1 MEIKIE
7 VSDEKFSKFFGDDI
21 EQYITEDLKKEIVKN
36 AIIDFCTSET
46 FKNKIVGLFFARGDY
61 SNNYQTKLTEYGE
74 YILTEAIKNNKDLLD
89 PAKQKL
95 NDIFDKE
102 GKDILIRAFSKMI
115 IRSLFN
121 TEDFQIKVYEV
132 AENVANTI
140 SRNIILDHMNNE
152 HYK

>member
-36 AIIDFCTSET
+36 AIIDFCTSEI
-46 FKNKIVGLFFARGDY
+46 FRNKIENLFFERGNY
-61 SNNYQTKLTEYGE
+61 SNNYQTKLTKYGE
-74 YILTEAIKNNKDLLD
+74 HILTEAIENNKDLLD

-115 IRSLFN
+115 INSLFN
-121 TEDFQIKVYEV
+121 TTDFQTRVYEV
-132 AENVANTI
+132 AEDAANII
-140 SRNIILDHMNNE
+140 SRNIISDHINNE

>member
-36 AIIDFCTSET
+36 AITDFCTNEI
-46 FKNKIVGLFFARGDY
+46 FRNKIEGLFFERGNY
-61 SNNYQTKLTEYGE
+61 NNNYQTKLTEYGE

-102 GKDILIRAFSKMI
+102 GKDILIGAFSKMI
-115 IRSLFN
+115 IKSLFN
-121 TEDFQIKVYEV
+121 AEDFQTRVYGV
-132 AENVANTI
+132 AADIANNI
-140 SRNIILDHMNNE
+140 SRNIMSDHINNE

>member
-36 AIIDFCTSET
+36 AIIDFCTSEI
-46 FKNKIVGLFFARGDY
+46 FRNKIERLFFERGDY

-74 YILTEAIKNNKDLLD
+74 YILSEAIKNNKDLLD

-95 NDIFDKE
+95 NELFDKNGE
-102 GKDILIRAFSKMI
+102 DILIKAFSKMI
-115 IRSLFN
+115 ISSLFN
-121 TEDFQIKVYEV
+121 TTDFQTRVQEA
-132 AENVANTI
+132 AENIAITT
-140 SRNIILDHMNNE
+140 SNIIMNDHINKE
-152 HYK
+152 H

>member
-36 AIIDFCTSET
+36 AIIDFCTSEI
-46 FKNKIVGLFFARGDY
+46 FRNKIENLFFERGNY

-74 YILTEAIKNNKDLLD
+74 YILSEAIKNNKDLLD

-102 GKDILIRAFSKMI
+102 GKDILIGAFSKMI

-121 TEDFQIKVYEV
+121 AEGFQTRVSEV
-132 AENVANTI
+132 AADVANTI
-140 SRNIILDHMNNE
+140 SNIIMNDHINKE
-152 HYK
+152 H